1 MAATITVIKEG
12 VNEDVFFNPAW
23 TGAQA
28 EKKIRERFLLQG
40 GGLEDVD
47 TGFTVGDDDNLG
59 DRQLRFVGGRSTGDY
74 LSLNHSCQFKY
85 THVPSHSFSITSA
98 LNLFLYISSHI
109 SIALDNLK
117 SHYISW
123 LTPHHLSNT
132 FTFFCNIAQTGGG
145 QGELLCCVVVRCNFS
160 DLLTA
165 DYIFLS
171 FLCRLRLFS
180 WRK

>member
-12 VNEDVFFNPAW
+12 VNEDVFFNPVW

-28 EKKIRERFLLQG
+28 KKEIRESFLLQG

-85 THVPSHSFSITSA
+85 IHYVPSHSFSITSA
-98 LNLFLYISSHI
+98 LNLFLYVYLISYLHR
-109 SIALDNLK
+109 A
-117 SHYISW
+117 
-123 LTPHHLSNT
+123 
-132 FTFFCNIAQTGGG
+132 
-145 QGELLCCVVVRCNFS
+145 
-160 DLLTA
+160 
-165 DYIFLS
+165 
-171 FLCRLRLFS
+171 
-180 WRK
+180 